1 MTRKSGKYVLGDVE
15 AFDVI
20 LSPVISEK
28 ASLLTEVNQVV
39 FNVAGTASKPQIK
52 AAIEKLFN
60 VKVAAVNTLNRKG
73 KVKFF
78 RGMKGVQGDQK
89 KAIVTLEAG
98 QKIDVTTG
106 L

>member
-1 MTRKSGKYVLGDVE
+1 MKKARKVVLSDVE

-28 ASLLTEVNQVV
+28 ASLLTETNQVL
-39 FNVAGTASKPQIK
+39 FNVAPTASKPQIK

-60 VKVAAVNTLNRKG
+60 VKVMAVNTLNRTG
-73 KVKFF
+73 KVKVF
-78 RGMKGVQGDQK
+78 RGMRGVQGDQK

>member
-1 MTRKSGKYVLGDVE
+1 MKKARKVVLSDVE

-28 ASLLTEVNQVV
+28 ASLLTEANQVL
-39 FNVAGTASKPQIK
+39 FNVAPTASKPQIK
-52 AAIEKLFN
+52 AAVEKLFN
-60 VKVAAVNTLNRKG
+60 VKVMAVNTLNRKG
-73 KVKFF
+73 KGKVF
-78 RGMKGVQGDQK
+78 RGMRGVQGDQK

>member
-1 MTRKSGKYVLGDVE
+1 MKKSGKVVLSKQD
-15 AFDVI
+15 AFDTI

-39 FNVAGTASKPQIK
+39 FDVAPTATKPRIK
-52 AAIEKLFN
+52 AAVEQLFN

-78 RGMKGVQGDQK
+78 RGMKGVQGDRK
-89 KAIVTLEAG
+89 KAIVTLEPG

>member
-1 MTRKSGKYVLGDVE
+1 MTKARKVVLSDVE

-28 ASLLTEVNQVV
+28 ASLLTETNQVL
-39 FNVAGTASKPQIK
+39 FNVAPTASKPQIK
-52 AAIEKLFN
+52 AAVEKLFN
-60 VKVAAVNTLNRKG
+60 VKVMAVNTLNRKG
-73 KVKFF
+73 KVKVF
-78 RGMKGVQGDQK
+78 RGMRGVQGDQK

>member
-1 MTRKSGKYVLGDVE
+1 MKKSGKVVLSKAD
-15 AFDVI
+15 AFDTV

-28 ASLLTEVNQVV
+28 ASLQTEANQVV
-39 FNVAGTASKPQIK
+39 FNVAPTATKPQIK
-52 AAIEKLFN
+52 AAVEQLFN

-89 KAIVTLEAG
+89 KAIVTLEPG

>member
-1 MTRKSGKYVLGDVE
+1 MTKARKVVLSDVE

-28 ASLLTEVNQVV
+28 ASLLTETNQVL
-39 FNVAGTASKPQIK
+39 FNVAPTASKPQIK
-52 AAIEKLFN
+52 AAVEKLFN
-60 VKVAAVNTLNRKG
+60 VKVMAVNTLNRKG
-73 KVKFF
+73 KVKVF
-78 RGMKGVQGDQK
+78 RGMRGVQGDRK